1 MLILWAFLVLAGQSV
16 FAQSQEFYLSAI
28 QVFLSPRQRTTLLT
42 INNTG
47 SGAIDFEISAEK
59 WQQTE
64 NGIDQLSPAD
74 GEIVV
79 FPLILNVPPGES
91 RNIRIGTR
99 QPPST
104 VEGTYRLLVAE
115 LPAADIPETQATG
128 PQLRI
133 IKRMSLPVF
142 IEPLNPIATAEI
154 VNTNIQNGQLGF
166 TIRNTGNVHI
176 QTLSIALTGQTADG
190 EMYFERNL
198 DSVYVLAERERSFSQ
213 VDLPQAGCAQVRQ
226 VTIRLGSRRHPLS
239 TQLPTPNGIC
249 R

>member
-1 MLILWAFLVLAGQSV
+1 MLILWAFLLFAGQAA

-28 QVFLSPRQRTTLLT
+28 QVLLSPRQQTSLLT

-47 SGAIDFEISAEK
+47 SGTIDFEVSAEK

-64 NGIDQLSPAD
+64 NGIDQLSPAN

-79 FPLILNVPPGES
+79 FPLILTVPPGES

-104 VEGTYRLLVAE
+104 IEETYRLLVAE

-133 IKRMSLPVF
+133 IKRMSLPIF

-154 VNTNIQNGQLGF
+154 VNTNVQNGQLGF
-166 TIRNTGNVHI
+166 TIRNTGNVHV
-176 QTLSIALTGQTADG
+176 QTLGIVLTGQTADG
-190 EMYFERNL
+190 QVYFERSL
-198 DSVYVLAERERSFSQ
+198 DSVYILAERERSFSQ
-213 VDLPQAGCAQVRQ
+213 VDLPQTGCAQVRQ
-226 VTIRLGSRRHPLS
+226 VTIRLENRRHPLS
-239 TQLPTPNGIC
+239 SEIPTPNGVC